1 MKTNTIM
8 WNKNRITDLLGI
20 EYPILQG
27 PFGGGLSTVELTTTV
42 SNLGGLG
49 GFGAYTLSPQ
59 EIYDTHKA
67 IQSKTDKPYN
77 LNLWVSDHDIINE
90 EYTKEQYQKAVETF
104 KPYFDLLNTAIPG
117 LPPSFES
124 RFQNQ
129 LNVIFDI
136 KPKVFSFM
144 FGLLNENLIEDL
156 HRQGT
161 IVLGNA
167 TTLNEAI
174 ALEKTGV
181 DIIVASG
188 FESGGHRPSFLD
200 QAELSTTGTFAL
212 IQLIKDS
219 VKIPVVAAGGIAN
232 GRGIAG
238 AFKLGADAVQI
249 GTAFLATEESGAL
262 PLHKEFLFS
271 DAAQS
276 TTLTRAY
283 TGRLGRGMTTKI
295 SRDVLAATD
304 KTLPFP
310 LQTHFMGELRKAALE
325 QQKNELV
332 FFWAGQIAPLLKH
345 KKASTLMK
353 SLIEEASEL
362 LNT

>member
-1 MKTNTIM
+1 M
-8 WNKNRITDLLGI
+8 WNKNRITELLGI

-27 PFGGGLSTVELTTTV
+27 PFGGGLSTVELTTAV

-59 EIYDTHKA
+59 EIYDIHKE
-67 IQSKTDKPYN
+67 ILTKTDKPYN
-77 LNLWVSDHDIINE
+77 LNLWIKDHDIIDE
-90 EYTKEQYQKAVETF
+90 QHTKDQYQKAIEIF
-104 KPYFDLLNTAIPG
+104 KPYFDLLDTDIP
-117 LPPSFES
+117 LPPLSFES

-129 LNVIFDI
+129 LSVIFDI

-144 FGLLNENLIEDL
+144 FGLMDENIIEDL
-156 HRQGT
+156 HQQGT
-161 IVLGNA
+161 AILGTA
-167 TTLNEAI
+167 TTLDEAV

-181 DIIVASG
+181 DVIVASG

-212 IQLIKDS
+212 IQLIKDR
-219 VKIPVVAAGGIAN
+219 VKIPVVAAGGIVN

-238 AFKLGADAVQI
+238 AFQLGAEAVQI
-249 GTAFLATEESGAL
+249 GTAFLVTEESGAL
-262 PLHKEFLFS
+262 PIHKEFLFS
-271 DAAQS
+271 DAARS
-276 TTLTRAY
+276 TALTRAY
-283 TGRLGRGMTTKI
+283 TGRLGRGITTKI
-295 SRDVLAATD
+295 FRDVLAATD

-310 LQTHFMGELRKAALE
+310 LQTHFMGALRKAALE
-325 QQKNELV
+325 KQKHELV

-345 KKASTLMK
+345 KKASTLMQ

-362 LNT
+362 LNK

>member
-1 MKTNTIM
+1 M
-8 WNKNRITDLLGI
+8 WNKNRITELLGI

-27 PFGGGLSTVELTTTV
+27 PFGGGLSTVALTTTV

-59 EIYDTHKA
+59 EIYDIHKA
-67 IQSKTDKPYN
+67 IQSKTDQPYN
-77 LNLWVSDHDIINE
+77 LNLWVNDHDIIDE
-90 EYTKEQYQKAVETF
+90 EHTKEQYQKAVETF
-104 KPYFDLLNTAIPG
+104 KPYFDLLNIDIPEA
-117 LPPSFES
+117 PPSFES

-129 LNVIFDI
+129 LEVVLDI

-144 FGLLNENLIEDL
+144 FGLLDENIIEEL

-161 IVLGNA
+161 VVLGNA
-167 TTLNEAI
+167 TTLDEAI

-181 DIIVASG
+181 DAIVASG

-212 IQLIKDS
+212 IQLIKDK

-262 PLHKEFLFS
+262 PIHKEFIFS
-271 DAAQS
+271 DAAKS
-276 TTLTRAY
+276 TTLSRAY
-283 TGRLGRGMTTKI
+283 TGRLGRGITTKI
-295 SRDVLAATD
+295 TRDVLTATD

-310 LQTHFMGELRKAALE
+310 LQTIFMGALRKAALE
-325 QQKNELV
+325 QQKNDLV
-332 FFWAGQIAPLLKH
+332 FFWSGQIAPLLKH
-345 KKASTLMK
+345 KKASTLML

-362 LNT
+362 LQ

>member
-1 MKTNTIM
+1 M
-8 WNKNRITDLLGI
+8 WNKNRVTELLGI

-59 EIYDTHKA
+59 EIYDIHRE

-77 LNLWVSDHDIINE
+77 LNLWVNDHDIIDE
-90 EYTKEQYQKAVETF
+90 EHTKKQYQKAVESF
-104 KPYFDLLNTAIPG
+104 KPYFDLLNTDIPAP
-117 LPPSFES
+117 PPSFES

-129 LNVIFDI
+129 LEVIFDI

-144 FGLLNENLIEDL
+144 FGLLNENIIEDL

-161 IVLGNA
+161 VVFGNA
-167 TTLNEAI
+167 TTLDEAV

-181 DIIVASG
+181 DVIIASG

-200 QAELSTTGTFAL
+200 QAELSTTGTFVL
-212 IQLIKDS
+212 IQLIKDK
-219 VKIPVVAAGGIAN
+219 VKIPVVAAGGIAT

-238 AFKLGADAVQI
+238 AFQLGAEAVQI

-262 PLHKEFLFS
+262 PIHKEFLFS
-271 DAAQS
+271 DAAKS
-276 TTLTRAY
+276 TSLTRAY
-283 TGRLGRGMTTKI
+283 TGRLGRGITSKI
-295 SRDVLAATD
+295 TRDVLAATD

-310 LQTHFMGELRKAALE
+310 LQTHFMGALRKAALE
-325 QQKNELV
+325 QQKNEFV
-332 FFWAGQIAPLLKH
+332 FFWAGQIAPILKH
-345 KKASTLMK
+345 KKASTLML

-362 LNT
+362 LQ

>member
-1 MKTNTIM
+1 M
-8 WNKNRITDLLGI
+8 WNKNRITELLGI

-27 PFGGGLSTVELTTTV
+27 PFGGGLSTVALTTTV

-59 EIYDTHKA
+59 EIYDIHKA
-67 IQSKTDKPYN
+67 IQSKTDQPYN
-77 LNLWVSDHDIINE
+77 LNLWVNDHDIIDE
-90 EYTKEQYQKAVETF
+90 EHTKEQYQKAVETF
-104 KPYFDLLNTAIPG
+104 KPYFDFLNIDIPEA
-117 LPPSFES
+117 LPSFES

-129 LNVIFDI
+129 LEVVLDI

-144 FGLLNENLIEDL
+144 FGLLDENIIEEL

-161 IVLGNA
+161 VVLGNA
-167 TTLNEAI
+167 TTLDEAI

-181 DIIVASG
+181 DAIVASG

-200 QAELSTTGTFAL
+200 QAELSTMGTFAL
-212 IQLIKDS
+212 IQLIKDK

-262 PLHKEFLFS
+262 PIHKEFLFS
-271 DAAQS
+271 DAAKS
-276 TTLTRAY
+276 TTLSRAY
-283 TGRLGRGMTTKI
+283 TGRLGRGITTKI
-295 SRDVLAATD
+295 TRDVLAATD

-310 LQTHFMGELRKAALE
+310 LQTHFMGALRKAALE
-325 QQKNELV
+325 QQKNDLV
-332 FFWAGQIAPLLKH
+332 FFWSGQIAPLLKH
-345 KKASTLMK
+345 KKASTLML

-362 LNT
+362 LQ

>member
-1 MKTNTIM
+1 M
-8 WNKNRITDLLGI
+8 WNKNRITELLGI
-20 EYPILQG
+20 EYPIMQG

-59 EIYDTHKA
+59 EIYDIHKQ

-77 LNLWVSDHDIINE
+77 LNLWVNDHDIIDE
-90 EYTKEQYQKAVETF
+90 EHTKKQYEKAVETF
-104 KPYFDLLNTAIPG
+104 KPYFNLLNTEIPA

-129 LNVIFDI
+129 LQVVFDI

-144 FGLLNENLIEDL
+144 FGLLDVNIIEDL
-156 HRQGT
+156 HKQGT
-161 IVLGNA
+161 IVFGNA
-167 TTLNEAI
+167 TTLDEAI
-174 ALEKTGV
+174 ALEKLGV
-181 DIIVASG
+181 DVIVASG

-200 QAELSTTGTFAL
+200 KSELSTTGTFAL
-212 IQLIKDS
+212 IQLVKDK

-238 AFKLGADAVQI
+238 VFTLGAEAVQI

-262 PLHKEFLFS
+262 PIHKEFLFS
-271 DAAQS
+271 DAAKS
-276 TTLTRAY
+276 TTLSRAY
-283 TGRLGRGMTTKI
+283 TGRLGRGITTKI
-295 SRDVLAATD
+295 TRDVLAATD

-310 LQTHFMGELRKAALE
+310 LQTTFMGTLRKAALE
-325 QQKNELV
+325 QQKNDFV
-332 FFWAGQIAPLLKH
+332 FFWSGQIAPLLKY
-345 KKASTLMK
+345 KKASILMQ
-353 SLIEEASEL
+353 SLIKEANEL
-362 LNT
+362 LG

>member
-1 MKTNTIM
+1 M
-8 WNKNRITDLLGI
+8 WNKNRITELLGI

-59 EIYDTHKA
+59 EIYDIHKE
-67 IQSKTDKPYN
+67 IQTKTDKPYN
-77 LNLWVSDHDIINE
+77 LNLWVNDHDIIDE
-90 EYTKEQYQKAVETF
+90 EHTKEQYQKAIETF
-104 KPYFDLLNTAIPG
+104 KPYFDLLDTDIPA

-144 FGLLNENLIEDL
+144 FGLMDENIIEDV
-156 HRQGT
+156 HQQGT

-212 IQLIKDS
+212 IQLIKDH

-238 AFKLGADAVQI
+238 AFQLGAEAVQI

-262 PLHKEFLFS
+262 PIHRAFLFS
-271 DAAQS
+271 DAARS

-283 TGRLGRGMTTKI
+283 TGRLGRGITTKI

-310 LQTHFMGELRKAALE
+310 LQTHFMGALRKAALE
-325 QQKNELV
+325 QKKNDLV

-362 LNT
+362 LNK

>member
-1 MKTNTIM
+1 M
-8 WNKNRITDLLGI
+8 WNKNRITELLGI

-27 PFGGGLSTVELTTTV
+27 PFGGGLSTVELTTAV

-59 EIYDTHKA
+59 EIYDIHKE
-67 IQSKTDKPYN
+67 ILTKTDKPYN
-77 LNLWVSDHDIINE
+77 LNLWVNDHDIIDKE
-90 EYTKEQYQKAVETF
+90 HTKDQYQKAIEIF
-104 KPYFDLLNTAIPG
+104 KPYFDLLDTDIPS
-117 LPPSFES
+117 PPLSFES

-129 LNVIFDI
+129 LSVIFDI

-144 FGLLNENLIEDL
+144 FGLMDESIIEDL
-156 HRQGT
+156 HQQGT
-161 IVLGNA
+161 VILGTA
-167 TTLNEAI
+167 TTLDEAV

-181 DIIVASG
+181 DVIVASG

-212 IQLIKDS
+212 IQLIKDR
-219 VKIPVVAAGGIAN
+219 VKIPVVAAGGIVN

-238 AFKLGADAVQI
+238 AFQLGAEAVQI
-249 GTAFLATEESGAL
+249 GTAFLVTEESGAL
-262 PLHKEFLFS
+262 PIHKEFLFS
-271 DAAQS
+271 DAARS
-276 TTLTRAY
+276 TALTRAY
-283 TGRLGRGMTTKI
+283 TGRLGRGITTKI

-310 LQTHFMGELRKAALE
+310 LQTHFMGALRKAALE
-325 QQKNELV
+325 QQKHELV

-345 KKASTLMK
+345 KKASTLMQ

-362 LNT
+362 LNK

>member
-1 MKTNTIM
+1 M
-8 WNKNRITDLLGI
+8 WNKNRITELLGI

-27 PFGGGLSTVELTTTV
+27 PFGGGLSTAELTATV

-59 EIYDTHKA
+59 EIYDIHKA

-77 LNLWVSDHDIINE
+77 LNLWVNDHDIISAE
-90 EYTKEQYQKAVETF
+90 HTKAQYQKAAETF
-104 KPYFDLLNTAIPG
+104 RPYFDLLQTDIPA
-117 LPPSFES
+117 PPLSFES
-124 RFQNQ
+124 KFQNQ

-144 FGLLNENLIEDL
+144 FGLLDENIIENL
-156 HRQGT
+156 HRNGT
-161 IVLGNA
+161 VVLGNA
-167 TTLNEAI
+167 TTLDEAV
-174 ALEKTGV
+174 ALERTGV

-212 IQLIKDS
+212 IQLIKDR
-219 VKIPVVAAGGIAN
+219 VKIPVVAAGGIAS

-262 PLHKEFLFS
+262 PIHKEFLFS
-271 DAAQS
+271 DAAKS
-276 TTLTRAY
+276 TTLSRAY
-283 TGRLGRGMTTKI
+283 TGRLGRGITTKI
-295 SRDVLAATD
+295 TRDVLAGTD
-304 KTLPFP
+304 QILPFP
-310 LQTHFMGELRKAALE
+310 LQTHFMGALRKAALE
-325 QQKNELV
+325 QHKNELV
-332 FFWAGQIAPLLKH
+332 FFWCGQIAPLLKH
-345 KKASTLMK
+345 KKASALMR

-362 LNT
+362 LR

>member
-1 MKTNTIM
+1 M
-8 WNKNRITDLLGI
+8 WNKNRITKLLEI

-27 PFGGGLSTVELTTTV
+27 PFGGGISTVELTTTV

-59 EIYDTHKA
+59 EIYNTHKE
-67 IQSKTDKPYN
+67 IQSKTNKPYN
-77 LNLWVSDHDIINE
+77 LNLWVNDHDIIDE
-90 EYTKEQYQKAVETF
+90 EHTKEQYRQAVETF
-104 KPYFDLLNTAIPG
+104 KPYFDLLQTDIPA
-117 LPPSFES
+117 LPPSFQS

-129 LNVIFDI
+129 LDVVFDI

-144 FGLLNENLIEDL
+144 FGLLNESIIEDL

-167 TTLNEAI
+167 TTLDEAS

-181 DIIVASG
+181 DAIVASG

-200 QAELSTTGTFAL
+200 KAELSTTGTFAL
-212 IQLIKDS
+212 IQLIRDR
-219 VKIPVVAAGGIAN
+219 VKIPVIAAGGIAN

-238 AFKLGADAVQI
+238 AFKLGAEAVQI

-262 PLHKEFLFS
+262 PVHKEFLFS
-271 DAAQS
+271 DSAKS

-283 TGRLGRGMTTKI
+283 TGRLGRGITTKI
-295 SRDVLAATD
+295 TRDLLAATD

-310 LQTHFMGELRKAALE
+310 LQTHFMGALRKAALE
-325 QQKNELV
+325 QQKNDLV
-332 FFWAGQIAPLLKH
+332 FFWSGQIAPLLKH
-345 KKASTLMK
+345 KKASTLMQ

-362 LNT
+362 LS

>member
-1 MKTNTIM
+1 M
-8 WNKNRITDLLGI
+8 WNKNRITELLGI

-27 PFGGGLSTVELTTTV
+27 PFGGGLSTVELTTAV

-59 EIYDTHKA
+59 EIYDIHKE
-67 IQSKTDKPYN
+67 ILTKTDKPYN
-77 LNLWVSDHDIINE
+77 LNLWIKDHDIIDE
-90 EYTKEQYQKAVETF
+90 QHTKDQYQKAIETF
-104 KPYFDLLNTAIPG
+104 KPYFDLLNIDIPEA
-117 LPPSFES
+117 PPSFES

-129 LNVIFDI
+129 LEVVLDI

-144 FGLLNENLIEDL
+144 FGLLDENIIEEL

-161 IVLGNA
+161 VVLGNA
-167 TTLNEAI
+167 TTLDEAI
-174 ALEKTGV
+174 ALEKAGV
-181 DIIVASG
+181 DAIVASG

-212 IQLIKDS
+212 IQLIKDK
-219 VKIPVVAAGGIAN
+219 VKIPVVAAGGIVN

-238 AFKLGADAVQI
+238 VFQLGAEAVQI

-262 PLHKEFLFS
+262 PIHKEFLFS
-271 DAAQS
+271 DAARS
-276 TTLTRAY
+276 TALTRAY
-283 TGRLGRGMTTKI
+283 TGRLGRGITTKI

-310 LQTHFMGELRKAALE
+310 LQTHFMGALRKAALE
-325 QQKNELV
+325 QQKNDLV

-345 KKASTLMK
+345 KKASTLMQ

-362 LNT
+362 LNK

>member
-1 MKTNTIM
+1 M
-8 WNKNRITDLLGI
+8 WNKNRITELLGI

-27 PFGGGLSTVELTTTV
+27 PFGGGLSTVELTTAV

-59 EIYDTHKA
+59 EIYDIHKE
-67 IQSKTDKPYN
+67 ILTKTDKPYN
-77 LNLWVSDHDIINE
+77 LNLWIKDHDIIDE
-90 EYTKEQYQKAVETF
+90 QHTKDQYQKAIETF
-104 KPYFDLLNTAIPG
+104 KPYFDLLNIDIPEA
-117 LPPSFES
+117 PPSFES

-129 LNVIFDI
+129 LEVVLDI

-144 FGLLNENLIEDL
+144 FGLLDENIIEEL

-161 IVLGNA
+161 VVLGNA
-167 TTLNEAI
+167 TTLDEAI
-174 ALEKTGV
+174 ALEKAGV
-181 DIIVASG
+181 DAIVASG

-212 IQLIKDS
+212 IQLIKDK
-219 VKIPVVAAGGIAN
+219 VKIPVVAAGGIVN

-238 AFKLGADAVQI
+238 AFQLGAEAVQI

-262 PLHKEFLFS
+262 PIHKEFLFS
-271 DAAQS
+271 DAARS
-276 TTLTRAY
+276 TALTRAY
-283 TGRLGRGMTTKI
+283 TGRLGRGITTKI
-295 SRDVLAATD
+295 FRDVLAATD

-310 LQTHFMGELRKAALE
+310 LQTHFMGALRKAALE
-325 QQKNELV
+325 QQKHELV

-345 KKASTLMK
+345 KKASTLMQ

-362 LNT
+362 LNK

>member
-1 MKTNTIM
+1 M
-8 WNKNRITDLLGI
+8 WNKNRITELLGI

-27 PFGGGLSTVELTTTV
+27 PFGGGLSTVELTTAV

-59 EIYDTHKA
+59 EIYDIHKE
-67 IQSKTDKPYN
+67 ILTKTDKPYN
-77 LNLWVSDHDIINE
+77 LNLWIKDHDIIDE
-90 EYTKEQYQKAVETF
+90 QHTKDQYQKAIEIF
-104 KPYFDLLNTAIPG
+104 KPYFDLLDTDIPS
-117 LPPSFES
+117 PPLSFES

-129 LNVIFDI
+129 LSVIFDI

-144 FGLLNENLIEDL
+144 FGLMDENIIEDL
-156 HRQGT
+156 HQQGT
-161 IVLGNA
+161 AILGTA
-167 TTLNEAI
+167 TTLDEAV

-181 DIIVASG
+181 DVIVASG

-212 IQLIKDS
+212 IQLIKDK
-219 VKIPVVAAGGIAN
+219 VKIPVVAAGGIVN

-238 AFKLGADAVQI
+238 VFQLGAEAVQI

-262 PLHKEFLFS
+262 PIHKEFLFS
-271 DAAQS
+271 DAARS
-276 TTLTRAY
+276 TALTRAY
-283 TGRLGRGMTTKI
+283 TGRLGRGITTKI

-310 LQTHFMGELRKAALE
+310 LQTHFMGALRKAALE
-325 QQKNELV
+325 QQKNDLV

-345 KKASTLMK
+345 KKASTLMQ

-362 LNT
+362 LNK

>member
-1 MKTNTIM
+1 M

-20 EYPILQG
+20 EYPIMQG

-42 SNLGGLG
+42 SRLGGLG

-59 EIYDTHKA
+59 EIYNIHQEIT
-67 IQSKTDKPYN
+67 SKTDKPYN
-77 LNLWVSDHDIINE
+77 LNLWVNDHDMIDE
-90 EYTKEQYQKAVETF
+90 EHTKKQYEKASEIF
-104 KPYFDLLNTAIPG
+104 KPYFDLADTEIPP

-129 LNVIFDI
+129 LQVIFDI
-136 KPKVFSFM
+136 QPKVFSFM
-144 FGLLNENLIEDL
+144 FGLLDVDIIEDL

-161 IVLGNA
+161 VVLGNA
-167 TTLNEAI
+167 TTLDEAV
-174 ALEKTGV
+174 ALENIGV

-200 QAELSTTGTFAL
+200 QSELSTTGTFVL
-212 IQLIKDS
+212 VQLIKDK
-219 VKIPVVAAGGIAN
+219 VKIPVVAAGGIAS

-238 AFKLGADAVQI
+238 AFTLGAEAVQI

-262 PLHKEFLFS
+262 PVHKEFLFS
-271 DAAQS
+271 DAAKS
-276 TTLTRAY
+276 TTLSRAY
-283 TGRLGRGMTTKI
+283 TGRLGRGITTTI
-295 SRDVLAATD
+295 TRELLAATD

-310 LQTHFMGELRKAALE
+310 LQTHFMGALRKAALE
-325 QQKNELV
+325 QQKNDLV
-332 FFWAGQIAPLLKH
+332 FFWSGQIAPILKH
-345 KKASTLMK
+345 KKASVLMK

-362 LNT
+362 LT